1 MQYPARP
8 AALALL
14 AAIGV
19 ALAAFEAAAQA
30 YPARPIRLIVP
41 FAPGGAADV
50 PGRVLASKLSEALR
64 QQVVIDNR
72 PGAGG
77 TIGADLAAKAAPDGY
92 TLLLISSTHL
102 VSATLHSK
110 RIQYDAINDFAQIT
124 EFGSAPN
131 VLAVHPSLPA
141 KSVKQLISLARAQ
154 PGKIDFASSGNGG
167 SQHLFGALFISMAGI
182 KLTHVP
188 YKGSATAAADLVAGQ
203 VPVGFPGIAVALP
216 HVKSGRLRAL
226 GVTGAKRSVAMPDV
240 PTIAEAGVPGY
251 EATLW
256 LGLAAPRNTPRDI
269 IIKLHGESVKALKL
283 PELQKTFLASGTEV
297 SYQETPEQFTAYV
310 KSEAVKWAKVVQL
323 SGAQVN

>member
-1 MQYPARP
+1 MKHRSFRRCCLLVGVLGIAFLPVTSGAQGYPARP
-8 AALALL
+8 VR
-14 AAIGV
+14 I
-19 ALAAFEAAAQA
+19 
-30 YPARPIRLIVP
+30 IVP
-41 FAPGGAADV
+41 FAAGGAADV
-50 PGRVLASKLSEALR
+50 PGRVLAARLSEALR
-64 QQVVIDNR
+64 QQFLIDNR

-77 TIGADLAAKAAPDGY
+77 TIGADLAAKAPPDGY

-102 VSATLHSK
+102 VSATLHAK
-110 RIQYDAINDFAQIT
+110 RIQYDPINDFAQIT

-141 KSVKQLISLARAQ
+141 KSVKQLISLAKAQ

-216 HVKSGRLRAL
+216 HVKTGRLRAL
-226 GVTGAKRSVAMPDV
+226 GVTGAKRSVAMPDA

-269 IIKLHGESVKALKL
+269 VVKLHGEAVKALKL
-283 PELQKTFLASGTEV
+283 PELQKSFLASGTEV
-297 SYQETPEQFTAYV
+297 SYQDSPEQFTAYV

>member
-1 MQYPARP
+1 MKHRSFKRCCLLIGAVGIAFLPVASGAQGYPARP
-8 AALALL
+8 VR
-14 AAIGV
+14 I
-19 ALAAFEAAAQA
+19 
-30 YPARPIRLIVP
+30 IVP

-50 PGRVLASKLSEALR
+50 PGRILAAKLSEALR
-64 QQVVIDNR
+64 QQFVIDNR

-77 TIGADLAAKAAPDGY
+77 TIGADVAAKAAPDGY

-102 VSATLHSK
+102 VSATLHGK
-110 RIQYDAINDFAQIT
+110 RIQYDPINDFAQIT

-141 KSVKQLISLARAQ
+141 KSVKQLISLAKAQ

-216 HVKSGRLRAL
+216 HVKTGRLRAL
-226 GVTGAKRSVAMPDV
+226 GLTGAKRSVAMPDV

-269 IIKLHGESVKALKL
+269 VVKLHGEAVKALKL
-283 PELQKTFLASGTEV
+283 PELQKSFLASGTEV